1 LTSREKTIE
10 SLLNRLQSG
19 DLKTLLSLQ
28 ATVDTPESPDYRSTH
43 DIKELETISQG
54 QGLGFELYDDGSR
67 DSDEFD
73 AFKNELGLP

>member
-1 LTSREKTIE
+1 LISREKTID

-28 ATVDTPESPDYRSTH
+28 ATVDTPATPDYLSTH
-43 DIKELETISQG
+43 DQKELEIISQS
-54 QGLGFELYDDGSR
+54 QGLGIELYDDGSR